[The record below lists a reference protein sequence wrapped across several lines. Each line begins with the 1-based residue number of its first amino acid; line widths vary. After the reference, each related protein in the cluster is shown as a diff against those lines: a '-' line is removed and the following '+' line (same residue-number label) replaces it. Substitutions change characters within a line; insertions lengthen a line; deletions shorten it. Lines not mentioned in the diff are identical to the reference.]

1 MNTAFSIFWLFVHIW
16 RQSLVLQRT
25 ATIGLLAKREGKQ
38 MENLVSASQESDQ
51 RSKINIMEKNFVLK
65 QLNLKASLLL
75 IVMTFQLRRRQ

>member
-1 MNTAFSIFWLFVHIW
+1 MNTAFSIFWLFVYIW

-51 RSKINIMEKNFVLK
+51 RSKITIMDKILFSN
-65 QLNLKASLLL
+65 S
-75 IVMTFQLRRRQ
+75 